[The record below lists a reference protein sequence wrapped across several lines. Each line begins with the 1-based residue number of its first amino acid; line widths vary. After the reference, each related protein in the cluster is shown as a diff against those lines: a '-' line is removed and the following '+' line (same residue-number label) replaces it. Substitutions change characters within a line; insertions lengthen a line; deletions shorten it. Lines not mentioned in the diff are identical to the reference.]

1 MKISHNGIALLVLA
15 TLTSCGGGGGS
26 ASGPI
31 TSTLSFPLQSGLARS
46 VLTGS
51 TTNYNISGSCHG
63 MASIVDA
70 LPITAIFEG
79 NAVQSALTTINVQ
92 YTDCTPLISSSTTTD
107 FYDSNLIP
115 LGSIS
120 GSDYGLFETPPTI
133 PVEVKVGDNGTI
145 GSETLYAD
153 SSKAVKV
160 GREVISYVVEP
171 DTANSA
177 IINLINRSYDSNGI
191 LTFTE
196 QDRYRI
202 IADGTLSPISSDL
215 QESNGS
221 TMHLLLTLV
230 PPQVRKL
237 DISAQYTPGP
247 LSAPTGLPN
256 FQKTVIADFNGDGRN
271 DIATFTSST
280 INGSDLVVMYQAQD
294 GTFTTFVSFNSFN
307 DLGLNSINDIAA
319 GDLNGDGRID
329 LAVFGNP
336 IAQPINS
343 GPPLVVL
350 YQDSAGNFGSPV
362 SVTVFSDPLAIGG
375 RLAIG
380 DMNADGRNDVV
391 VGGNPMMVVLQ
402 GSDGSLGTGT
412 GSIFSLSTYSTFSG
426 ELHIA
431 DMDADGD
438 NDLVFQDGNKSIGIL
453 RQTSPGV
460 FGGSVEHYQ
469 VVTSYWNSFNTFEVG
484 DVNGDGKNDVVALD
498 PGNGGYLNIFLQNS
512 SGTLDV
518 PQLVTI
524 TSSPLYGI
532 EIADINKDGLND
544 IMGDVVDPGYPTGVG
559 QIHVFYQR
567 SDHTFQNSTAY
578 YFPTSAGGGSSVNQ
592 ALSIGDVDGDGWPDA
607 VVSWLDEGIFVLSN
621 KPL

>member
-1 MKISHNGIALLVLA
+1 MNISHKGIALFILA
-15 TLTSCGGGGGS
+15 TLAGCGGGGS
-26 ASGPI
+26 TSGPI
-31 TSTLSFPLQSGLARS
+31 TSTLSFPLQSGLAKS

-51 TTNYNISGSCHG
+51 TTYFDISGSCHG
-63 MASIVDA
+63 SASMVDA
-70 LPITAIFEG
+70 LPVAATFEG
-79 NAVQSALTTINVQ
+79 SAAKSALTTIKVQ
-92 YTDCTPLISSSTTTD
+92 YTDCTPLTSSSSTTN
-107 FYDSNLIP
+107 FYDSNFIP

-120 GSDYGLFETPPTI
+120 GSDYGLFVTPPTI
-133 PVEVKVGDNGTI
+133 PVGVKVGDKGTI
-145 GSETLYAD
+145 GTQILYAD
-153 SSKAVKV
+153 STQAVQV
-160 GREVISYVVEP
+160 GQEVISYVVEP

-177 IINLINRSYDSNGI
+177 IVNLINKSYDSNGA

-215 QESNGS
+215 QDSNGS
-221 TMHLLLTLV
+221 TTHLVLIVV
-230 PPQVRKL
+230 PTQGRGL
-237 DISAQYTPGP
+237 EMSAQYAPGP
-247 LSAPTGLPN
+247 LSAPTGQPVYE
-256 FQKTVIADFNGDGRN
+256 KTVIADFNGDGRN
-271 DIATFTSST
+271 DIATFTNWT
-280 INGSDLVVMYQAQD
+280 INGADVVVMYQAAD
-294 GTFTTFVSFNSFN
+294 GTFNTFVSFNSFT

-329 LAVFGNP
+329 LAVLGNP

-350 YQDSAGNFGSPV
+350 YQDSAGNLGSPV

-412 GSIFSLSTYSTFSG
+412 GSIFSLSTYSTFGG

-469 VVTSYWNSFNTFEVG
+469 VVTSYSNFFYTFAVG

-498 PGNGGYLNIFLQNS
+498 PGNSGYLNIFLQNG
-512 SGTLDV
+512 SGTLDA

-544 IMGDVVDPGYPTGVG
+544 IVGDVVDASYPTGIG
-559 QIHVFYQR
+559 QIHVFYQK
-567 SDHTFQNSTAY
+567 SDHTFQNSTPY

-607 VVSWLDEGIFVLSN
+607 VVSWLDEGIFVLRN
-621 KPL
+621 LPL